1 MKVKDILTTDYVR
14 LTHEASDDFYFKGCY
29 QTDLLSAA
37 IKSADSDNIL
47 ITIISHLNTVALAV
61 MIDLPCIIIC
71 EQKPVSDEM
80 IKRANDNNI
89 AILQTHLKSYE
100 VIIDLYQRG
109 LL

>member
-1 MKVKDILTTDYVR
+1 MKIKDILTTDYVC
-14 LTHEASDDFYFKGCY
+14 LTHEASGDFFFKGCY

-37 IKSADSDNIL
+37 IKSADTNNIL
-47 ITIISHLNTVALAV
+47 ITIISNLNTVALAV
-61 MIDLPCIIIC
+61 MIDLPGMIIC

-80 IKRANDNNI
+80 IKRANDNGI
-89 AILQTHLKSYE
+89 AIIHTHLKSYE